1 VIFTT
6 SSFGGRRAVADLC
19 ERFAKRKTKSASY
32 GQPIVKLAKTEM
44 PTKKFGRVPRP
55 HFEIVD
61 WDDPAR
67 DFVETPPTIAS
78 EGELDDSI
86 PF

>member
-1 VIFTT
+1 
-6 SSFGGRRAVADLC
+6 
-19 ERFAKRKTKSASY
+19 
-32 GQPIVKLAKTEM
+32 M

-55 HFEIVD
+55 HFETVD

>member
-19 ERFAKRKTKSASY
+19 QRFAKRKTKSASC

-55 HFEIVD
+55 HFETVD